1 MSLKTIAFL
10 SNTIT
15 KPFDRFL
22 KEHTITHYPL
32 DTIIPQ
38 LYSTVVEDVL
48 ILVLDITFFKPN
60 YDERFALL
68 KDALIHFREH
78 NHAKLIINT
87 LNDTFYDI
95 FTPYTLQ
102 EEQKLVALNVSITS
116 LQQEIHDVA
125 ILDFYALCKEYG
137 TRQLINEQN
146 GYLFQMP
153 FTKMAVELLSSQ
165 IKERIELFTTPRIKA
180 IAVDADNTLWG
191 GIVGEDGIEGIHID
205 NNYPGIVYTKFQ
217 QNLLA
222 LKKSGIILIL
232 LSKNDESLVHK
243 VFETKTMPLSLDD
256 FVATSINW
264 NAKSEN
270 LSAILERLNLTK
282 SGIIFLDDSA
292 TEIEEMRQ
300 RMGIACYKMNP
311 ENPLE
316 NLATLRNIT
325 ALKTL
330 HISEEDRAKTALY
343 KQENARLSLSSTLVG
358 KEEFIASLE
367 IELAITCNNANHL
380 ERITQLINKTNQ
392 FNLTTKR
399 YDLAEVKALMQG
411 ADVYDVSVK
420 DKFGDMGIVGV
431 VIVHKN
437 EIDTFVMSCRVLGR
451 GIEERI
457 LEIITHKHPQLKASY
472 SKTDKNALVEHFY
485 DKNGFNITHQDSA
498 THYEFAHFA
507 DVNESIKVN
516 DES

>member
-1 MSLKTIAFL
+1 MSVKTIAFL

-15 KPFDRFL
+15 KPFERFL
-22 KEHTITHYPL
+22 KTYAITHYPL

-38 LYSTVVEDVL
+38 LYATVPEDVL
-48 ILVLDITFFKPN
+48 ILVLNINFFKPN
-60 YDERFALL
+60 YDERLTLL
-68 KDALIHFREH
+68 KNALIHFRAH
-78 NHAKLIINT
+78 NHAKIILNT
-87 LNDTFYDI
+87 LNDSFYDI

-102 EEQKLVALNVSITS
+102 EEQKLVALNVSIAS
-116 LQQEIHDVA
+116 LAQELHDVA
-125 ILDFYALCKEYG
+125 IIDFYALCKEYG
-137 TRQLINEQN
+137 TRQLMNEQN

-153 FTKMAVELLSSQ
+153 FTKTAVELLSAQ
-165 IKERIELFTTPRIKA
+165 IQERIELFTTPRIKA

-191 GIVGEDGIEGIHID
+191 GIVGEDGIEGIKID

-217 QNLLA
+217 QD
-222 LKKSGIILIL
+222 LKTLKESGIILIL
-232 LSKNDESLVHK
+232 LSKNDETLVHK
-243 VFETKTMPLSLDD
+243 VFDVKTMPLSLND

-270 LSAILERLNLTK
+270 LSAILQSLNLTK

-300 RMGIACYKMNP
+300 RMGIACYKMGP
-311 ENPLE
+311 EHPLE
-316 NLATLRNIT
+316 NLTTLRHIT

-330 HISEEDRAKTALY
+330 HISEEDRSKTALY
-343 KQENARLSLSSTLVG
+343 QQESARLSLSSTLVG

-367 IELAITCNNANHL
+367 IELHVACNNTNHL

-399 YDLAEVKALMQG
+399 YDLAEIKAFMQH
-411 ADVYDVSVK
+411 DVVYDFSVK

-431 VIVHKN
+431 VIIHHN

-457 LEIITHKHPQLKASY
+457 LGLITHKHPHLKASY

-485 DKNGFNITHQDSA
+485 EQNGFKITHIDSA
-498 THYEFAHFA
+498 THYEFSHFV
-507 DVNESIKVN
+507 DVYESIKVN
-516 DES
+516 NES